1 MSARKPYGRRSRYTG
16 SLYTRADR
24 QGRETY
30 YGHWRADGQQIK
42 RRIGLKRPTG
52 TREGLTR
59 KEAEQELARLIAETK
74 PTPVEVGETLT
85 IADLGGRYLADLVSD
100 GRKKATIVAVTSIL
114 RVWLE
119 PFFGE
124 QDVTTITEKQVED
137 LIRNMKAG
145 TKPGVR
151 QKGDRRYGKPVGS
164 KSIRNYV
171 GCLSALLNFAM
182 RQKTATGE
190 PVLTVNVASHVK
202 LPPKP
207 EDGDVRFLTLD
218 EVFALVDAAQ
228 PGEYEALDRALYLTA
243 AMTGLRQGELVAL
256 RWRNIDFPALRI
268 RVREN
273 YVLGEVGTPKSKR
286 STRSVPM
293 ADEVAGEL
301 ERYFKACGEPA
312 DDALVFADPLTGSY
326 LDKAA
331 VLRRFKRALTAA
343 KLDESHR
350 FHDLRH
356 SFGTQMAAAG
366 VPMRTLQEFM
376 GHRDIETT
384 QRYADYAPNAN
395 EAAYV
400 NQAFTRERPT
410 AVEVAA

>member
-1 MSARKPYGRRSRYTG
+1 MTASKPNGRRSRYTG

-30 YGHWRADGQQIK
+30 YGHWRADGQQLK
-42 RRIGLKRPTG
+42 RKIGLKRPTG

-59 KEAEQELARLIAETK
+59 KEAEKELARLMAETK
-74 PTPVEVGETLT
+74 PTPVAGAEALT
-85 IADLGGRYLADLVSD
+85 IADLGRRYLADLVSE
-100 GRKKATIVAVTSIL
+100 GRKKATTVAVSSIL
-114 RVWLE
+114 NVWLC

-124 QDVTTITEKQVED
+124 QDVRTITEKQVED

-145 TKPGVR
+145 TKPGER

-164 KSIRNYV
+164 KSIRNYI
-171 GCLSALLNFAM
+171 GCLSALFNFAIREKLLM
-182 RQKTATGE
+182 
-190 PVLTVNVASHVK
+190 VNVASHVK

-207 EDGDVRFLTLD
+207 DDGEVRFLTLD
-218 EVFALVDAAQ
+218 EVYALVDAAQ

-243 AMTGLRQGELVAL
+243 ASTGLRQGEAVAL
-256 RWRNIDFPALRI
+256 RWRNIDFPALRV

-293 ADEVAGEL
+293 SDEVAGEL

-312 DDALVFADPLTGSY
+312 DDALVFADPHTGSY

-331 VLRRFKRALTAA
+331 ILRRYKRTLKAA
-343 KLDESHR
+343 KLDETHR

-356 SFGTQMAAAG
+356 TFGTQMAAAG

-400 NQAFTRERPT
+400 NQAFTRERPV
-410 AVEVAA
+410 AVEAL

>member
-1 MSARKPYGRRSRYTG
+1 
-16 SLYTRADR
+16 L
-24 QGRETY
+24 RE
-30 YGHWRADGQQIK
+30 
-42 RRIGLKRPTG
+42 
-52 TREGLTR
+52 
-59 KEAEQELARLIAETK
+59 LIAETK
-74 PTPVEVGETLT
+74 PTAVPGEAVT
-85 IADLGGRYLADLVSD
+85 IADLGRLYLADLTIEA
-100 GRKKATIVAVTSIL
+100 RKKATIVAVTSIL

-124 QDVTTITEKQVED
+124 QDVSTITEKQVED
-137 LIRNMKAG
+137 LIRNMKGG
-145 TKPGVR
+145 TKPGAR

-164 KSIRNYV
+164 KSIRNYI
-171 GCLSALLNFAM
+171 GCLSALFNFAI
-182 RQKTATGE
+182 REKL
-190 PVLTVNVASHVK
+190 LTVNVASRVK

-207 EDGDVRFLTLD
+207 DDGEVRFLTLD
-218 EVFALVDAAQ
+218 EVYALVDAAR

-243 AMTGLRQGELVAL
+243 AMTGLRQGEAVAL
-256 RWRNIDFPALRI
+256 RWRNIDFPAFRV

-273 YVLGEVGTPKSKR
+273 FVLGEVGTPKSKR

-312 DDALVFADPLTGSY
+312 DDALVFADPLTGEH

-331 VLRRFKRALTAA
+331 ILRRYKRALKAA
-343 KLDESHR
+343 KLDESRR

-356 SFGTQMAAAG
+356 TFGTQMAAAG

-400 NQAFTRERPT
+400 NQAFTRERPA
-410 AVEVAA
+410 AVEAVAS